1 MKLKTL
7 TNILTAIVILLSF
20 GLLYMGAA
28 FEKEFTKTIF
38 FIAVALIFDFSV
50 LLSSILL
57 IVVCKSEN
65 YNAGVWAFTINLLV
79 LVLGSATLMILHQSP
94 KALLYLYDTAI
105 IVFYGLFFYF
115 RKDK

>member
-7 TNILTAIVILLSF
+7 TNILALMVIALSF

-38 FIAVALIFDFSV
+38 FIAVALFFDFLV

-57 IVVCKSEN
+57 IIVCKREPFKT
-65 YNAGVWAFTINLLV
+65 GMWAFTINLLIFI
-79 LVLGSATLMILHQSP
+79 LGSATLMALHKSP
-94 KALLYLYDTAI
+94 KPLLYFYDTAI